1 MKQLIAGIK
10 GRFKR
15 LNFNRKIR
23 YFLIA
28 EILAVSVIVLIFS
41 AISSELS
48 IRHKTGDL
56 SRKQIDLVANTLETF
71 LKSID
76 DSTELLMYDSRIQ
89 QYLDE
94 SGGSYEES
102 ITTTNQVNSALT
114 YMMSTKTQFGYMAV
128 INNSS
133 NSMIYVGTPILG
145 SDFIEQARRDYQ
157 GAAETPYGN
166 MRFGVSHKIFYPDQ
180 YSLNIYQPLYDEYE
194 INKEKGLLCISIDEN
209 VLCDSYNVQSRDL
222 PFDIYLTDSK
232 GKIISNPDQN
242 LILTNSPY
250 AAEFTGTKGYFEKN
264 DHLVVY
270 QYIKSWDWYVVG
282 TIKNEY
288 LYSDIYRTNLVLVLL
303 VGALCLISVFISF
316 QLSNSLYRPLKDIV
330 YNMGMVSGGDLK
342 VRMHREY
349 DGDDFRQLAAGF
361 NEMLDEIGNLMV
373 KVKEEQHQI
382 EQIKLNA
389 LQAQIKPHFLYNTL
403 DCIHWQALTD
413 GNEKVS
419 KMVKALARYYRLCL
433 SGGQDIIPLSQEIE
447 HVKSYLII
455 QNMRYSDII
464 ESRYEIDERYNL
476 VRIPKMTLQ
485 PLVENSISHGINV
498 KEGHTGVVVIRAG
511 EQDGCVVIFVEDSG
525 AGMTQEKIDEINGS
539 LSEFEESGGYGV
551 QNVHKRIQLLF
562 GEQYGLYYRKNDFGG
577 ITVEIRL
584 PRQ

>member
-1 MKQLIAGIK
+1 MKQLFAEIK

-56 SRKQIDLVANTLETF
+56 AMKQIDLVANTLETF
-71 LKSID
+71 LKNID

-94 SGGSYEES
+94 SGGSYAES

-114 YMMSTKTQFGYMAV
+114 YMMSTKTQFSYMAV
-128 INNSS
+128 INDSS

-145 SDFIEQARRDYQ
+145 SDFIEQARRDYR

-166 MRFGVSHKIFYPDQ
+166 MKFGVSHKIFYPDQ

-194 INKEKGLLCISIDEN
+194 INKEKGLLCISIDEK
-209 VLCDSYNVQSRDL
+209 VLGDSYNVQSRDL

-303 VGALCLISVFISF
+303 VGALCLISVFISLR
-316 QLSNSLYRPLKDIV
+316 LSNSLYKPLKDIV

-342 VRMHREY
+342 VRMHQKY

-485 PLVENSISHGINV
+485 PLVENSINHGINV
-498 KEGHTGVVVIRAG
+498 KEGHMGVIVIRAD

-562 GEQYGLYYRKNDFGG
+562 GEQYGLYYRKNGLGG

>member
-1 MKQLIAGIK
+1 LKQLFAEIK

-56 SRKQIDLVANTLETF
+56 AMKQIDLVANTLETF
-71 LKSID
+71 LKNID

-94 SGGSYEES
+94 SGGSYAES

-114 YMMSTKTQFGYMAV
+114 YMMSTKTQFSYMAV
-128 INNSS
+128 INDSS

-145 SDFIEQARRDYQ
+145 SDFIEQARRDYR

-166 MRFGVSHKIFYPDQ
+166 MKFGVSHKIFYPDQ

-194 INKEKGLLCISIDEN
+194 INKEKGLLCISIDEK
-209 VLCDSYNVQSRDL
+209 VLGDSYNVQSRDL

-303 VGALCLISVFISF
+303 VGALCLISVFISLR
-316 QLSNSLYRPLKDIV
+316 LSNSLYKPLKDIV

-342 VRMHREY
+342 VRMHQKY

-485 PLVENSISHGINV
+485 PLVENSINHGINV
-498 KEGHTGVVVIRAG
+498 KEGHMGVIVIRAD

-562 GEQYGLYYRKNDFGG
+562 GEQYGLYYRKNGLGG